1 MPVMLIHGA
10 LGSGEQL
17 RPLAERI
24 GPFDPILVEL
34 SGHGRKPIPP
44 EGLSYARFLED
55 ISEAMDGHERVH
67 LFGYS
72 MGGYAATLIAA
83 RYPERVASVCTLG
96 SKLIWDEAG
105 LQALLK
111 RLDADALAK
120 HVPAYAERL
129 AKEHGADRWRE
140 LVKATGELVTRDFHA
155 PLLQPEVFAQVTCP
169 VLVCSGDRDDMTLAK
184 DTLEAAARFPKAGA
198 LILPQTKHPFDFV
211 DLDLFV
217 PFLRKLWTS
226 AVPGSVKYGFS
237 ARP

>member
-1 MPVMLIHGA
+1 MPVVLIHGA
-10 LGSGEQL
+10 LGSSEQL
-17 RPLAERI
+17 RSLAKRI
-24 GPFDPILVEL
+24 APFDPILVEL
-34 SGHGRKPIPP
+34 SGHGQKPVPP

-55 ISEAMDGHERVH
+55 ITEVIEGNEQVH

-72 MGGYAATLIAA
+72 MGGYAATLFAA

-129 AKEHGADRWRE
+129 AKEHGTDRWRE
-140 LVKATGELVTRDFHA
+140 LVKATAELVTRDFHA
-155 PLLQPEVFAQVTCP
+155 PLLQPEVFARVACP
-169 VLVCSGDRDDMTLAK
+169 VLVCSGDRDDMALAK
-184 DTLEAAARFPKAGA
+184 DSLEAAARFPKAGA

-211 DLDLFV
+211 DLDLLV
-217 PFLRKLWTS
+217 PFLQRLWTS
-226 AVPGSVKYGFS
+226 DLPGV
-237 ARP
+237 